1 MKLAKRDMKLKI
13 REILTQT
20 QSDIDK
26 VLKNRD
32 QLAKE
37 HKQALEQLLGAERTN
52 KKLKEDVQDYMD

>member
-1 MKLAKRDMKLKI
+1 MKLKI

-20 QSDIDK
+20 QCDIDK

-37 HKQALEQLLGAERTN
+37 HKQALEQLLGAERVN
-52 KKLKEDVQDYMD
+52 KKLEEDVQDYMD